1 MGAGRAWAGLRIDL
15 VFGLLGLGR
24 VLLGSPIGG
33 RGRRARI
40 WGSAWGLSSTGV
52 TREPRERWEGEAV
65 KTRGWGGV
73 VGTRLPNLDPI
84 FPLRCWVNF

>member
-24 VLLGSPIGG
+24 VLLRSPIGG

-65 KTRGWGGV
+65 KTRCWGGV
-73 VGTRLPNLDPI
+73 WSAGQRSEAEGSCPDSGEG
-84 FPLRCWVNF
+84 